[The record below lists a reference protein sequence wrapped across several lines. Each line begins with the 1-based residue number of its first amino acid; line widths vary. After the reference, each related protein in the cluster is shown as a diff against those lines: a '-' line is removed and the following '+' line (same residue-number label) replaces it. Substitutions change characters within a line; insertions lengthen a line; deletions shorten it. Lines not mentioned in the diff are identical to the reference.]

1 MNATTTNTNRLL
13 SYWHTLEHF
22 SPASVPNG
30 CRKWVEKLPWE
41 EVQKHSNPS
50 KCFQYTFYF
59 GVFPLNEVTEFVQE
73 YFHSQEETPN
83 LPTAKVCYASLK
95 VDEQGLYIQ
104 DTFGLST
111 MPWALSQLKEH
122 KLNME
127 LPLDEFRK

>member
-1 MNATTTNTNRLL
+1 M
-13 SYWHTLEHF
+13 
-22 SPASVPNG
+22 
-30 CRKWVEKLPWE
+30 EKLPWE

-95 VDEQGLYIQ
+95 VDEQGLYI
-104 DTFGLST
+104 
-111 MPWALSQLKEH
+111 H
-122 KLNME
+122 KTRLVF
-127 LPLDEFRK
+127 LRCHGP